1 MRSGFDKLNYVLR
14 LMRLLNTCTGQ
25 FVWIADPSAVR
36 YAILS
41 HTWRSEEEGGEQSYD
56 DFRELQA
63 STRHTST
70 RLLHRIRGTSSRRSP
85 QSSVLSHSALSD
97 KVKGFCKIAHEAGYE
112 LVWIDSCCIDSSS
125 SAELSEAINSM
136 YQWYRLAE
144 VCYVYL
150 ADVPD
155 GDKPAARDS
164 AFRTSRWRTRGWT
177 LQELIAPK
185 RVVFLTRTWRFLGT
199 KMGFASTL
207 EEITGIDFAILTGIA
222 ELESVSV
229 ARRMSWAAGRKTKR
243 IEDEAYCLM
252 GLFGVHMATIYGE
265 GRNAFLRLQEEI
277 IKTIPDQS
285 IFAWGRSCTVMYDIP
300 RNKPFVPPPAKPMYH
315 LETSRHGL
323 GLLALSPQDFES
335 ARDVAPL
342 PLEEFAS
349 LLGGSPEDFKL
360 PSLHCLFTPQGVALH
375 LLILDLSAELTQIP
389 EILFEYHTGPVRS
402 VHCTRQGEFQSLAL
416 LRCQDEYGSLVA
428 LPLSRLPEVVPAR
441 VQEPLVVATHAACH
455 LPEHLH
461 IRPRSIRLGKSTL
474 ATARAQLPAP
484 RKVREVYIRRHLSS
498 SLYHNDPSSTLG
510 PHRSFGNT
518 VTVNIA
524 RESVEELASLGFKAS
539 PLSCWYTDTHLDQ
552 TLTANATF
560 HSGGDTSG
568 DSGQDIKVG
577 VILTNTAAMEM
588 APPVWSTSAHFSV
601 DHFFRTPF
609 LGRRSPVPHSPARPA
624 TSMSSHCDYAV
635 AEAPCADDSGG
646 RRTSTVRRTESG
658 ALHAQAEFVL
668 HADADWESDAA
679 DTRLLRVA
687 VRGTPGARAAGYA
700 FELTVELSER
710 SRPKRSV
717 GALPAR
723 APQARQ
729 ALAVAVDG
737 AAHDEVGS
745 VATSRTAVDMS
756 SIWVNAAGVPFELA
770 SPISPEFGKPLDG
783 SGGPVAGTPL
793 PKSSKVHERENRAIS
808 GDSLIDIGI
817 AS

>member
-1 MRSGFDKLNYVLR
+1 
-14 LMRLLNTCTGQ
+14 
-25 FVWIADPSAVR
+25 
-36 YAILS
+36 
-41 HTWRSEEEGGEQSYD
+41 
-56 DFRELQA
+56 
-63 STRHTST
+63 
-70 RLLHRIRGTSSRRSP
+70 
-85 QSSVLSHSALSD
+85 
-97 KVKGFCKIAHEAGYE
+97 
-112 LVWIDSCCIDSSS
+112 
-125 SAELSEAINSM
+125 M

-164 AFRTSRWRTRGWT
+164 AFRASRWRTRGWT

-207 EEITGIDFAILTGIA
+207 EEITGIDFAILTGTA

-285 IFAWGRSCTVMYDIP
+285 IFAWGRSCTVMYDMA

-342 PLEEFAS
+342 PLEEFAA

-375 LLILDLSAELTQIP
+375 LLLLDLSAELTQIP
-389 EILFEYHTGPVRS
+389 EILFEHHTGPVRS
-402 VHCTRQGEFQSLAL
+402 VHCTRHEEFQSLAL

-428 LPLSRLPEVVPAR
+428 LPLSRLPELVPAR

-474 ATARAQLPAP
+474 ATARAQLLAP
-484 RKVREVYIRRHLSS
+484 RKVREVYIRRHLSA

-510 PHRSFGNT
+510 PHRSFGTT

-524 RESVEELASLGFKAS
+524 RDSVEELASLGFKAS

-552 TLTANATF
+552 TLTVSATF
-560 HSGGDTSG
+560 HSGGDTNG
-568 DSGQDIKVG
+568 DSSQDIKVG

-601 DHFFRTPF
+601 DHFFR
-609 LGRRSPVPHSPARPA
+609 
-624 TSMSSHCDYAV
+624 
-635 AEAPCADDSGG
+635 
-646 RRTSTVRRTESG
+646 ST
-658 ALHAQAEFVL
+658 
-668 HADADWESDAA
+668 
-679 DTRLLRVA
+679 LR
-687 VRGTPGARAAGYA
+687 
-700 FELTVELSER
+700 
-710 SRPKRSV
+710 
-717 GALPAR
+717 
-723 APQARQ
+723 
-729 ALAVAVDG
+729 
-737 AAHDEVGS
+737 
-745 VATSRTAVDMS
+745 
-756 SIWVNAAGVPFELA
+756 
-770 SPISPEFGKPLDG
+770 
-783 SGGPVAGTPL
+783 
-793 PKSSKVHERENRAIS
+793 
-808 GDSLIDIGI
+808 
-817 AS
+817 